1 MRNDDL
7 ADRPRNAGSFI
18 RPNNDGRLTN
28 TTNSR
33 HVRTHDIMKAETVL
47 EAGVYK
53 LAHVEWVVVI
63 TVVWLFALMTYAG
76 WTGAP
81 WLV

>member
-18 RPNNDGRLTN
+18 RPNNEGRLTN

-33 HVRTHDIMKAETVL
+33 YVRTHDIMKAETVL

-63 TVVWLFALMTYAG
+63 TVVGLFALLTYAG
-76 WTGAP
+76 WTGVP